1 MKNKQGIKL
10 IFVSLI
16 TFILLFSTISFVFAQ
31 SGSIEED
38 TAFGGGDATY
48 NSGISSAPVN
58 TDLDRKVVS
67 AYAKSPI
74 LKGMSFYVLGL
85 KDLSDASNQNKYGAA
100 TILIIF
106 TLIWLILFVTF
117 ADVLVG
123 FGAFS
128 NAAVGWIVAGAIT
141 IIAANLKLIQIIALW
156 LIKFTALF
164 GTIAVF
170 IGILMAFVAFVAIS
184 IGGGALARWA
194 LDRRI
199 NILTHQGKQEMVAGV
214 QAMRTAG
221 QQMTM
226 VGQGAGGSSWWIP
239 IAIAVGIIVIV
250 GLLVWIFG

>member
-1 MKNKQGIKL
+1 MKDRDVKL
-10 IFVSLI
+10 VFVSLI

-31 SGSIEED
+31 SGSVEED

-48 NSGISSAPVN
+48 NSGLSSAPVT

-67 AYAKSPI
+67 AYANSPI

-85 KDLSDASNQNKYGAA
+85 KDLSDTANQNKYGAA

-106 TLIWLILFVTF
+106 TLVWLILFVTF

-141 IIAANLKLIQIIALW
+141 VIAANLKLIQIIAIN

-164 GTIAVF
+164 GTLAVF
-170 IGILMAFVAFVAIS
+170 IGILSAFVAFVAIS
-184 IGGGALARWA
+184 LGGGKLAQWA
-194 LDRRI
+194 LNRRI
-199 NILTHQGKQEMVAGV
+199 NISAHQGINKIVTGAKTLSALGGTV
-214 QAMRTAG
+214 TTAG
-221 QQMTM
+221 S
-226 VGQGAGGSSWWIP
+226 GAGWWIP
-239 IAIAVGIIVIV
+239 LALAGILIAIVV
-250 GLLVWIFG
+250 GLIWIFG